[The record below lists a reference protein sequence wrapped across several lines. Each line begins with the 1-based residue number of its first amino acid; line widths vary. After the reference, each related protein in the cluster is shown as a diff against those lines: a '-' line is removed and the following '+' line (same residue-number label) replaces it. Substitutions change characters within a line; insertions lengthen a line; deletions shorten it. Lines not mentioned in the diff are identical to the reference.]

1 MSYLAIGVPVEL
13 RGMKK
18 QKIQKTRKSLI
29 FWSIDRSTILTASVR
44 STAKAFRKIE
54 RKRSVGNLKALDRTD
69 AERTTHGLYFR
80 AEERHLKKKYL
91 TTLIRLILL
100 VILLLANSGE
110 ATSALAQVPASRNQA
125 GALTEEFSFLINDLK
140 VHHQG
145 EDNTLNLT
153 ILLRYK
159 ANITKAEYPDFRWI
173 AKDIETLLKN
183 YPNADDYW
191 ELVNKRLTSLVLEKY
206 PPVAKVTIT
215 IQVSPSSGVP
225 YTRSS
230 KVTRERM
237 PPRRRMK

>member
-1 MSYLAIGVPVEL
+1 
-13 RGMKK
+13 MKK
-18 QKIQKTRKSLI
+18 
-29 FWSIDRSTILTASVR
+29 
-44 STAKAFRKIE
+44 
-54 RKRSVGNLKALDRTD
+54 NN
-69 AERTTHGLYFR
+69 
-80 AEERHLKKKYL
+80 L
-91 TTLIRLILL
+91 TTLLYL
-100 VILLLANSGE
+100 VFLVVFVWANCGE

-125 GALTEEFSFLINDLK
+125 DALTEEFSFLINDLK

-159 ANITKAEYPDFRWI
+159 ANITKAEYPDFRLI

-230 KVTRERM
+230 KVTRERT
-237 PPRRRMK
+237 PPRKRSE